1 MLRNSICFTEATPL
15 LPSLQ
20 GMANDKVPRNQ
31 SSVMIAN
38 PLLKDILV
46 VTTVVTV

>member
-1 MLRNSICFTEATPL
+1 MLGNSICFTEATPL

-20 GMANDKVPRNQ
+20 GMADYEVSHNQ
-31 SSVMIAN
+31 GSVAVAN
-38 PLLKDILV
+38 PIWKDFPV